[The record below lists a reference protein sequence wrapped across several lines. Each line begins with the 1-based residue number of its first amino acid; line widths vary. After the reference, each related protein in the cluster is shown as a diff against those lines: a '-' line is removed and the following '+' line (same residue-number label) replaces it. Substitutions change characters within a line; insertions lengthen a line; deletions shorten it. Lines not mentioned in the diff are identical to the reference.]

1 MSKKRKTTIS
11 PSQMN
16 SMDCR
21 LNWYWGYHEGYRPIK
36 SSPALEL
43 GIGIHEALD
52 KYYSEGADPVAF
64 FEEWSD
70 NRIRELAAVWDDDN
84 DDLLENKELG
94 MAMLQGYVEEYDG
107 KDNFDVIA
115 TEKTLM
121 RRIPVPGRDTL
132 SKCYLVARLD
142 GLVRDH
148 ETGKLFSL
156 EHKTFS
162 RFNPG
167 HMEVDHQFTAQV
179 WLGQNLANEMG
190 MDEEVVGVIYNGLRK
205 QKPSPRVRLPLFE
218 RHKLYRTEQ
227 QINVMLHRAY
237 WQYREFNKPGIPI
250 YPQPNPIRCGMC
262 GFQNVC
268 AEYQRGGDFQ
278 FLLDEQFTKRGQ
290 D

>member
-1 MSKKRKTTIS
+1 MSEERKTTIS

-16 SMDCR
+16 AMDCR
-21 LNWYWGYHEGYRPIK
+21 LNWYWSYHEGYKPIK

-52 KYYSEGADPVAF
+52 KYYSEGADLVAF

-121 RRIPVPGRDTL
+121 SRIPVPGRDTL

-262 GFQNVC
+262 EFQNVC

>member
-1 MSKKRKTTIS
+1 MSEKRKTTIS

-16 SMDCR
+16 AMDCR

-43 GIGIHEALD
+43 GIGIHAALD

-167 HMEVDHQFTAQV
+167 HLEVDHQFTAQV

-190 MDEEVVGVIYNGLRK
+190 MNEKVVGVIYNGLRK
-205 QKPSPRVRLPLFE
+205 QKPSPRVRIPLFE

-250 YPQPNPIRCGMC
+250 YPQPNPIRCEMC
-262 GFQNVC
+262 EFQNVC

-278 FLLDEQFTKRGQ
+278 FLLDEQFIKRGQ